1 MSCKSFLFSA
11 GFILLAISTV
21 PAADSPAP
29 GGGPPA
35 RETKGAAFRNVGP
48 EQFDRLRTN
57 ANHVVLDV
65 RTKKEFDGGHI
76 PGAVNIDWNGPDFAK
91 QVSALEP
98 GKTYLVHCAGGVR
111 SAKACNAM
119 SGLKFTNLIN
129 LEAGFKSW
137 EKAGKPVQK

>member
-1 MSCKSFLFSA
+1 ML
-11 GFILLAISTV
+11 IAISAV
-21 PAADSPAP
+21 LAADKPAP
-29 GGGPPA
+29 GGGPAVRASKEMP
-35 RETKGAAFRNVGP
+35 FRNVGP

-76 PGAVNIDWNGPDFAK
+76 SGAVNIDWNGPDFAK
-91 QVSALEP
+91 QVAALDP

-111 SAKACNAM
+111 SVKACHAM
-119 SGLKFTNLIN
+119 SGLKFTNLFN